1 MARALTVHLRAAG
14 QHAERSTKRLAKC
27 VAGGCRPAQECVQAA
42 TTRHARPM
50 TAPMPAPCSHA
61 TQPMVA
67 GALLGVWALVF
78 LSLVFGKAVLAKVT
92 WVTVVRPA
100 CFLHLAPT

>member
-14 QHAERSTKRLAKC
+14 QHAERSTERLAKC
-27 VAGGCRPAQECVQAA
+27 VARFRPAQECVQAA
-42 TTRHARPM
+42 TTRHARAM
-50 TAPMPAPCSHA
+50 LAPWSHT

-92 WVTVVRPA
+92 WVTVVCPA

>member
-1 MARALTVHLRAAG
+1 MARALAVHLRAAG
-14 QHAERSTKRLAKC
+14 QHAERSTERLAKC
-27 VAGGCRPAQECVQAA
+27 VARFRPAQECVQAA

-61 TQPMVA
+61 TQPLVA

-92 WVTVVRPA
+92 WVTVVCPA